1 MNDKNLIPT
10 TRRTKKEAR
19 ELSIKGGKRSGEVR
33 RQRKTQ
39 REQLQLL
46 LSLPLKN
53 PKAVEQIK
61 NLGIED
67 TEINN
72 QMAMNVAMFNL
83 ILKGGKGAVQ
93 AYNSINDLIG
103 ENAKKELELEKARE
117 EIARLKLE
125 QEKLKRELGNGSED
139 FEDLTPLVDLLKGD
153 NNADDTM
160 GSV

>member
-1 MNDKNLIPT
+1 MNDENLIPT
-10 TRRTKKEAR
+10 TKRTKKEVR
-19 ELSIKGGKRSGEVR
+19 EMTTKGGKRSGEVR

-53 PKAVEQIK
+53 PKAKEQIK

-139 FEDLTPLVDLLKGD
+139 FEDLTPLVELLRKED
-153 NNADDTM
+153 K
-160 GSV
+160 

>member
-1 MNDKNLIPT
+1 MNEQNLIPT
-10 TRRTKKEAR
+10 TKRTKKEVR
-19 ELSIKGGKRSGEVR
+19 EMTTKGGKRSGEVR

-39 REQLQLL
+39 REQLELL
-46 LSLPLKN
+46 MSLPLKN
-53 PKAVEQIK
+53 VKAKEQIK
-61 NLGIED
+61 SLGIED

-103 ENAKKELELEKARE
+103 DNEKRKLELEKAKE

-139 FEDLTPLVDLLKGD
+139 FEDLIPLAELIRKKEK
-153 NNADDTM
+153 
-160 GSV
+160 

>member
-1 MNDKNLIPT
+1 MNDKNLIPNSQ
-10 TRRTKKEAR
+10 RSPS
-19 ELSIKGGKRSGEVR
+19 ELKAMTSKGGKRSGEVR

-67 TEINN
+67 NEINN

-103 ENAKKELELEKARE
+103 DNAKKELELEKARE
-117 EIARLKLE
+117 EISKLKLE
-125 QEKLKRELGNGSED
+125 QEKLKRDLGNGSD
-139 FEDLTPLVDLLKGD
+139 SFEDLTPLAELIRKKEK
-153 NNADDTM
+153 
-160 GSV
+160 

>member
-1 MNDKNLIPT
+1 MNDENLIPT
-10 TRRTKKEAR
+10 TRRTKKEVR
-19 ELSIKGGKRSGEVR
+19 EMTTKGGKRSGEVR

-53 PKAVEQIK
+53 PKAKEQIK
-61 NLGIED
+61 NLGIAD

-139 FEDLTPLVDLLKGD
+139 FEDLTPLAELLRKE
-153 NNADDTM
+153 
-160 GSV
+160 

>member
-1 MNDKNLIPT
+1 MNDENLIPT
-10 TRRTKKEAR
+10 TKRTKKEVR
-19 ELSIKGGKRSGEVR
+19 EMTTKGGKRSGEVR

-39 REQLQLL
+39 REQLELL
-46 LSLPLKN
+46 MSLPLKN
-53 PKAVEQIK
+53 PKAKEQIK

-103 ENAKKELELEKARE
+103 DNEKRKLELEKARE

-139 FEDLTPLVDLLKGD
+139 FEDLTPLKDLIKGE
-153 NNADDTM
+153 
-160 GSV
+160 

>member
-1 MNDKNLIPT
+1 MNDENLIPT
-10 TRRTKKEAR
+10 TKRTKKEVR
-19 ELSIKGGKRSGEVR
+19 EMTTKGGKRSGEVR

-39 REQLQLL
+39 REQLELL
-46 LSLPLKN
+46 MSLPLKN

-103 ENAKKELELEKARE
+103 DNEKRKLELEKARE

-139 FEDLTPLVDLLKGD
+139 FEDLTPLVELLRKED
-153 NNADDTM
+153 K
-160 GSV
+160 

>member
-1 MNDKNLIPT
+1 MNDENLIPT
-10 TRRTKKEAR
+10 TKRTKKEVR
-19 ELSIKGGKRSGEVR
+19 EMTTKGGKRSGEVR

-103 ENAKKELELEKARE
+103 DNEKRKLELEKARE

-139 FEDLTPLVDLLKGD
+139 FEDLTPLAELLRKED
-153 NNADDTM
+153 K
-160 GSV
+160 

>member
-1 MNDKNLIPT
+1 MNDENLIPT

-19 ELSIKGGKRSGEVR
+19 ELSIKGGKRSGEAR

-67 TEINN
+67 NEINN

-103 ENAKKELELEKARE
+103 ENAKKELELEKAKE

-139 FEDLTPLVDLLKGD
+139 FEDLTPLAALLRKE
-153 NNADDTM
+153 
-160 GSV
+160 

>member
-1 MNDKNLIPT
+1 MNDDNLIPT
-10 TRRTKKEAR
+10 TKRTKKEAR
-19 ELSIKGGKRSGEVR
+19 ELGIKGGKKSGEVR

-67 TEINN
+67 NEINN

-103 ENAKKELELEKARE
+103 ENAKKELEQTDRCCLMMEYEPKYVDLI
-117 EIARLKLE
+117 IARWE
-125 QEKLKRELGNGSED
+125 QFTGKKAEKIN
-139 FEDLTPLVDLLKGD
+139 
-153 NNADDTM
+153 
-160 GSV
+160 

>member
-1 MNDKNLIPT
+1 MNDKNLIPNSQ
-10 TRRTKKEAR
+10 RSPS
-19 ELSIKGGKRSGEVR
+19 ELKAMTSKGGKRSGEVR

-53 PKAVEQIK
+53 PKAKEQIK

-103 ENAKKELELEKARE
+103 DNEKRKLELEKAKE
-117 EIARLKLE
+117 EIERLKLE

-139 FEDLTPLVDLLKGD
+139 FEDLTPLAELLRKED
-153 NNADDTM
+153 K
-160 GSV
+160 

>member
-1 MNDKNLIPT
+1 MNDENLIPT
-10 TRRTKKEAR
+10 TKRTKKEVR
-19 ELSIKGGKRSGEVR
+19 EMTIKGGKRSGEVR

-39 REQLQLL
+39 REQLELL
-46 LSLPLKN
+46 MSLPLKN
-53 PKAVEQIK
+53 PKAKEQIK

-93 AYNSINDLIG
+93 AYNRINDLIG

-139 FEDLTPLVDLLKGD
+139 FEDLTPLAELLRKE
-153 NNADDTM
+153 
-160 GSV
+160 

>member
-1 MNDKNLIPT
+1 MNDENLIPT
-10 TRRTKKEAR
+10 TRRTKKEVR
-19 ELSIKGGKRSGEVR
+19 EMTTKGGKRSGEVR

-53 PKAVEQIK
+53 PKAKEQIK
-61 NLGIED
+61 NLGIAD

-103 ENAKKELELEKARE
+103 DNEKRKLELEKAKE

-139 FEDLTPLVDLLKGD
+139 FEDLTPLAELLRKE
-153 NNADDTM
+153 
-160 GSV
+160 

>member
-1 MNDKNLIPT
+1 MNDENLIPT
-10 TRRTKKEAR
+10 TKRTKKEVR
-19 ELSIKGGKRSGEVR
+19 EMTTKGGKRSGEVR

-53 PKAVEQIK
+53 PKAKEQIK

-72 QMAMNVAMFNL
+72 QMAMNVAMYNL

-93 AYNSINDLIG
+93 AYNSFVDLLG
-103 ENAKKELELEKARE
+103 DRDREKKDLEIKRLRE
-117 EIARLKLE
+117 EVNKLQLE
-125 QEKLKRELGNGSED
+125 QEKLKRDLNMSGNS
-139 FEDLTPLVDLLKGD
+139 FEDLTPLKDLLKGE
-153 NNADDTM
+153 
-160 GSV
+160 

>member
-1 MNDKNLIPT
+1 MNDENLIPT
-10 TRRTKKEAR
+10 TKRTKKEVR
-19 ELSIKGGKRSGEVR
+19 EMTTKGGKRSGEVR

-67 TEINN
+67 NEINN

-103 ENAKKELELEKARE
+103 DNEKRKLELEKAKE

>member
-1 MNDKNLIPT
+1 MNDENLIPT
-10 TRRTKKEAR
+10 TKRTKKEVR
-19 ELSIKGGKRSGEVR
+19 EMTIKGGKRSGEVR

-39 REQLQLL
+39 REQLELL
-46 LSLPLKN
+46 MSLPLKN
-53 PKAVEQIK
+53 PKAKEQIK

-139 FEDLTPLVDLLKGD
+139 FEDLTPLAELLRKE
-153 NNADDTM
+153 
-160 GSV
+160 

>member
-1 MNDKNLIPT
+1 MNDENLIPT
-10 TRRTKKEAR
+10 TKRTKKEVR
-19 ELSIKGGKRSGEVR
+19 EMTTKGGKRSGEVR

-39 REQLQLL
+39 REQLELL
-46 LSLPLKN
+46 MSLPLKN
-53 PKAVEQIK
+53 IKAKEQIK

-67 TEINN
+67 AEINN

-103 ENAKKELELEKARE
+103 DNEKRKLELEKAKE

-139 FEDLTPLVDLLKGD
+139 FEDLTPLAELLRKED
-153 NNADDTM
+153 K
-160 GSV
+160 

>member
-1 MNDKNLIPT
+1 MNEQNLIPT
-10 TRRTKKEAR
+10 TKRTKEEAR
-19 ELSIKGGKRSGEVR
+19 ELGIKGGKRSGEVR

-39 REQLQLL
+39 REQLELL
-46 LSLPLKN
+46 MSLPLKN
-53 PKAVEQIK
+53 VKAKEQIK

-103 ENAKKELELEKARE
+103 DNEKRKLELEKAKE

-139 FEDLTPLVDLLKGD
+139 FEDLTPLVELLRKED
-153 NNADDTM
+153 K
-160 GSV
+160 

>member
-1 MNDKNLIPT
+1 MNDQNLIPT
-10 TRRTKKEAR
+10 TKRTKKEVR
-19 ELSIKGGKRSGEVR
+19 EMTTKGGKRSGEVR

-103 ENAKKELELEKARE
+103 DNEKRKLELEKARE

>member
-1 MNDKNLIPT
+1 MNDENLIPT
-10 TRRTKKEAR
+10 TKRTKKEVR
-19 ELSIKGGKRSGEVR
+19 EMTTKGGKRIGEVR

-39 REQLQLL
+39 REQLELL
-46 LSLPLKN
+46 MSLPLKN
-53 PKAVEQIK
+53 AKAKEQIK

-103 ENAKKELELEKARE
+103 DNEKRKLELEKAKE

-139 FEDLTPLVDLLKGD
+139 FEDLTPLAELLRKED
-153 NNADDTM
+153 K
-160 GSV
+160 

>member
-1 MNDKNLIPT
+1 MNDKNLIPNSQ
-10 TRRTKKEAR
+10 RSPS
-19 ELSIKGGKRSGEVR
+19 ELKAMTSKGGKRSGEVR

-53 PKAVEQIK
+53 PKAKEQIK

-103 ENAKKELELEKARE
+103 DNEKRKLELEKAKE

-139 FEDLTPLVDLLKGD
+139 FEYLTPLVDLIRRKEK
-153 NNADDTM
+153 
-160 GSV
+160 

>member
-1 MNDKNLIPT
+1 MNDQNLIPT
-10 TRRTKKEAR
+10 TKRTKKEVR
-19 ELSIKGGKRSGEVR
+19 EMTTKGGKRSGEVR
-33 RQRKTQ
+33 KQRRTQ
-39 REQLQLL
+39 REQLELL
-46 LSLPLKN
+46 MSLPLKN
-53 PKAVEQIK
+53 PKAKEQIK

-103 ENAKKELELEKARE
+103 DNEKRKLELEKAKE

-153 NNADDTM
+153 K
-160 GSV
+160 

>member
-1 MNDKNLIPT
+1 MNDQNLIPT
-10 TRRTKKEAR
+10 TKRTKKEVR
-19 ELSIKGGKRSGEVR
+19 EMTTKGGKRSGEVR

-39 REQLQLL
+39 REQLELL
-46 LSLPLKN
+46 MSLPLKN
-53 PKAVEQIK
+53 IKAKEQIK

-67 TEINN
+67 AEINN

-103 ENAKKELELEKARE
+103 DNEKRKLELEKARE

>member
-1 MNDKNLIPT
+1 MLEVLILNDKNLIPT
-10 TRRTKKEAR
+10 NKRSKSEVRKNA
-19 ELSIKGGKRSGEVR
+19 SKGGIKSGETR

-39 REQLQLL
+39 REQLEML

-103 ENAKKELELEKARE
+103 DNEKRKLELEKAKE

-139 FEDLTPLVDLLKGD
+139 FEDLTPLAELLRKED
-153 NNADDTM
+153 K
-160 GSV
+160 

>member
-1 MNDKNLIPT
+1 MNDQNLIPT
-10 TRRTKKEAR
+10 TKRTKKEVR
-19 ELSIKGGKRSGEVR
+19 EMTIKGGKRSGEVR

-39 REQLQLL
+39 REQLELL
-46 LSLPLKN
+46 MSLPLKN
-53 PKAVEQIK
+53 PKAKEQIK

-67 TEINN
+67 AEINN

-83 ILKGGKGAVQ
+83 ILKGGKGSVQ

-139 FEDLTPLVDLLKGD
+139 FEDLTPLVELLRKED
-153 NNADDTM
+153 K
-160 GSV
+160 

>member
-1 MNDKNLIPT
+1 MNEQNLIPT
-10 TRRTKKEAR
+10 TKRTKKEVR
-19 ELSIKGGKRSGEVR
+19 EMTTKGGKRSGEVR

-39 REQLQLL
+39 REQLELL
-46 LSLPLKN
+46 MSLPLKN
-53 PKAVEQIK
+53 VKAKEQIK

-67 TEINN
+67 NEINN

-103 ENAKKELELEKARE
+103 DNEKRKLELEKAKE

-139 FEDLTPLVDLLKGD
+139 FEDLTPLVELLRKED
-153 NNADDTM
+153 K
-160 GSV
+160 

>member
-1 MNDKNLIPT
+1 MNDENLIPT
-10 TRRTKKEAR
+10 TKRTKKEVR
-19 ELSIKGGKRSGEVR
+19 EMTTKGGKKSGEVR

-67 TEINN
+67 NEINN

-139 FEDLTPLVDLLKGD
+139 FEDLTPLVELLRKED
-153 NNADDTM
+153 K
-160 GSV
+160 

>member
-1 MNDKNLIPT
+1 MNDENLIPT
-10 TRRTKKEAR
+10 TKRTKKEVR
-19 ELSIKGGKRSGEVR
+19 EMTTKGGKRSGEVR

-39 REQLQLL
+39 REQLELL
-46 LSLPLKN
+46 MSLPLKN

-103 ENAKKELELEKARE
+103 DNEKRKLELEKAKE

-139 FEDLTPLVDLLKGD
+139 FEDLTPLVELLRKED
-153 NNADDTM
+153 K
-160 GSV
+160 

>member
-1 MNDKNLIPT
+1 MNDQNLIPT
-10 TRRTKKEAR
+10 TKRTKKEVR
-19 ELSIKGGKRSGEVR
+19 EMTTKGGKRSGEVR

-103 ENAKKELELEKARE
+103 DNEKRKLELEKAKE

-139 FEDLTPLVDLLKGD
+139 FEDLTPLVESLRKEDK
-153 NNADDTM
+153 
-160 GSV
+160 

>member
-1 MNDKNLIPT
+1 MNDENLIPT
-10 TRRTKKEAR
+10 TKRTKKEVR
-19 ELSIKGGKRSGEVR
+19 EMTTKGGKRSGEVR

-39 REQLQLL
+39 REQLELL
-46 LSLPLKN
+46 MSLPLKN

-103 ENAKKELELEKARE
+103 DNEKRKLELKKAKE

-139 FEDLTPLVDLLKGD
+139 FEDLTPLVELLRKED
-153 NNADDTM
+153 K
-160 GSV
+160 

>member
-1 MNDKNLIPT
+1 MNDKNLIPNSQ
-10 TRRTKKEAR
+10 RSPS
-19 ELSIKGGKRSGEVR
+19 ELKAMTSKGGKRSGEVR

-103 ENAKKELELEKARE
+103 DNEKRKLELEKARE

-125 QEKLKRELGNGSED
+125 QEKLKRELDNGSED
-139 FEDLTPLVDLLKGD
+139 FEDLTPLVELLRKED
-153 NNADDTM
+153 K
-160 GSV
+160 

>member
-1 MNDKNLIPT
+1 MNDENLIPT
-10 TRRTKKEAR
+10 TKRTKKEVR
-19 ELSIKGGKRSGEVR
+19 EMTTKGGKRSGEVR

-39 REQLQLL
+39 REQLELL
-46 LSLPLKN
+46 MSLPLKN
-53 PKAVEQIK
+53 PKAKEQIK

-103 ENAKKELELEKARE
+103 DNEKRKLELEKAKE

-139 FEDLTPLVDLLKGD
+139 FEDLTPLVELLRKEK
-153 NNADDTM
+153 
-160 GSV
+160 